1 MSTKV
6 VRLYYSPG
14 ECANPQSVT
23 HPLADAEHPCNTIS
37 MENKITLTPELLRA
51 VAAALP
57 TTFSKEY
64 AEGGRW
70 EEYEVEHKAAASL
83 RALAAEMENV

>member
-1 MSTKV
+1 MRTTDPGHVTK
-6 VRLYYSPG
+6 
-14 ECANPQSVT
+14 CDNPLTYPRQVCHT
-23 HPLADAEHPCNTIS
+23 NS

-70 EEYEVEHKAAASL
+70 EEYEVEHTAAASL
-83 RALAAEMENV
+83 RVLAAQMENA

>member
-1 MSTKV
+1 
-6 VRLYYSPG
+6 
-14 ECANPQSVT
+14 
-23 HPLADAEHPCNTIS
+23 

-83 RALAAEMENV
+83 RALAAEMENA